1 MKEDKGVQLF
11 GNMIVWL
18 AGTAI
23 VGAIVYV
30 IILLF
35 KAIIKQF

>member
-11 GNMIVWL
+11 GNIITWLVGTGIV
-18 AGTAI
+18 A
-23 VGAIVYV
+23 AIVYV